1 MKNWTLETRA
11 EAEKTVRK
19 LSPGEMV
26 EACFR
31 LLLLPVLLFFSFS
44 VCVMA
49 GPGARAGL
57 PGLEP

>member
-1 MKNWTLETRA
+1 MKNRTLEMRA

-19 LSPGEMV
+19 LSPDERWWKLVLGW
-26 EACFR
+26 
-31 LLLLPVLLFFSFS
+31 PVLLFFCFS

-49 GPGARAGL
+49 EPGARARL